1 MAHKDTFFIVFNFYL
16 VKEYLS
22 NFMIRKTILYSIFCI
37 SFFYLIINIVYESD
51 NFDKINKSIPNYFQ
65 WKNLVK
71 NIFFLHKKKNNILI
85 KTDGLESFS
94 LSKEDQIY
102 IYSDYNKSLKLSVK
116 GVLKNENILC
126 LEKDFKKDFVINI
139 KYFNPGCNDAIY
151 FIGQVNS
158 DFFYFAFQQSKKN
171 SKNLLVLPTTNF
183 FDYSGNKLNFDFH
196 NTDIDYIAK
205 LDEIPHSDKMK
216 WALKTSQSIHNI
228 NKIVG
233 DFNIT
238 VDYKFEKT
246 PLENY
251 DLIILPLHQEKVS
264 EIFIEKLLQFLS
276 NKNKIVLSIGGA
288 SYFREVNFKD
298 NAIIFNRNNNVN
310 TQKYNFPTWDYE
322 LNTNC
327 YYEDNKN
334 LKLGEITQPIEF
346 DNTSYYFYKIIC
358 DNSEF
363 ESNFKKL
370 AEWDPN
376 KISNFISKSNNAR
389 LPLLGVTNFE
399 NNGKLLH
406 LMTDGIGLNFS
417 DISYLKLK
425 VLEELSLEN

>member
-1 MAHKDTFFIVFNFYL
+1 TFFIVFNFYL

-171 SKNLLVLPTTNF
+171 SK
-183 FDYSGNKLNFDFH
+183 
-196 NTDIDYIAK
+196 
-205 LDEIPHSDKMK
+205 
-216 WALKTSQSIHNI
+216 
-228 NKIVG
+228 
-233 DFNIT
+233 
-238 VDYKFEKT
+238 
-246 PLENY
+246 
-251 DLIILPLHQEKVS
+251 
-264 EIFIEKLLQFLS
+264 
-276 NKNKIVLSIGGA
+276 
-288 SYFREVNFKD
+288 
-298 NAIIFNRNNNVN
+298 
-310 TQKYNFPTWDYE
+310 
-322 LNTNC
+322 
-327 YYEDNKN
+327 
-334 LKLGEITQPIEF
+334 
-346 DNTSYYFYKIIC
+346 
-358 DNSEF
+358 
-363 ESNFKKL
+363 
-370 AEWDPN
+370 
-376 KISNFISKSNNAR
+376 
-389 LPLLGVTNFE
+389 
-399 NNGKLLH
+399 
-406 LMTDGIGLNFS
+406 
-417 DISYLKLK
+417 
-425 VLEELSLEN
+425 

>member
-1 MAHKDTFFIVFNFYL
+1 
-16 VKEYLS
+16 
-22 NFMIRKTILYSIFCI
+22 
-37 SFFYLIINIVYESD
+37 
-51 NFDKINKSIPNYFQ
+51 
-65 WKNLVK
+65 
-71 NIFFLHKKKNNILI
+71 
-85 KTDGLESFS
+85 
-94 LSKEDQIY
+94 
-102 IYSDYNKSLKLSVK
+102 
-116 GVLKNENILC
+116 
-126 LEKDFKKDFVINI
+126 
-139 KYFNPGCNDAIY
+139 
-151 FIGQVNS
+151 
-158 DFFYFAFQQSKKN
+158 
-171 SKNLLVLPTTNF
+171 NF